1 MNAAGE
7 ERELPGW
14 LAVESARG
22 QVLAG
27 VEPLATVEVPIADA
41 QGRVTARPLLTPA
54 DTPPFDASA
63 MDGFAVRSAD
73 CPDQDGGEAGL
84 TVVGESSAGAPWDGS
99 LDGGQ
104 AVSISTGAEVPAG
117 ADAVVRVE
125 DTVRNDD
132 GVIVRAA
139 TTAGQNIRRRG
150 EAMAAG
156 SEVLLAGSRIG
167 PVELGLLASTG
178 NDPVLCHSR
187 PTVSIVATGDEL
199 VPPGEPLG
207 PGQIW
212 NSNLA
217 VISAMA
223 RAAGAEVVSATS
235 IGDSKS
241 ETEAALKPALDC
253 DLAVVCGGV
262 SVGDHDHVKGTLA
275 DLGAERV
282 FWGIAMR
289 PGRPTW
295 FGKRGNSRV
304 LGLPGNPVSA
314 MAVFAILG
322 APLLKALSG
331 DRSAGEVGRGRLA
344 SPVRRLPDRLLAAP
358 CRIAAGSDRG
368 ELEPIAI
375 KGSHDFISLAGAR
388 ALALIEPGEGSAEAG
403 TEVGVVALAAD

>member
-1 MNAAGE
+1 MPAGE

-14 LAVESARG
+14 LAVESARV

-27 VEPLATVEVPIADA
+27 VEPLPAVEVPIADA

-104 AVSISTGAEVPAG
+104 AVSISTGAEVPTG

-132 GVIVRAA
+132 SVIVRAA
-139 TTAGQNIRRRG
+139 TAAGQNIRRRG

-223 RAAGAEVVSATS
+223 RAAGAEVVSTTS
-235 IGDSKS
+235 IGDSKP
-241 ETEAALKPALDC
+241 ETEAALEAGPRLRPGCRLRRCIGRGPRPRQGHARRPRCREGL
-253 DLAVVCGGV
+253 L
-262 SVGDHDHVKGTLA
+262 GDRDEAGPA
-275 DLGAERV
+275 DL
-282 FWGIAMR
+282 
-289 PGRPTW
+289 
-295 FGKRGNSRV
+295 
-304 LGLPGNPVSA
+304 
-314 MAVFAILG
+314 
-322 APLLKALSG
+322 
-331 DRSAGEVGRGRLA
+331 
-344 SPVRRLPDRLLAAP
+344 VRDARRH
-358 CRIAAGSDRG
+358 AGS
-368 ELEPIAI
+368 
-375 KGSHDFISLAGAR
+375 
-388 ALALIEPGEGSAEAG
+388 SACPA
-403 TEVGVVALAAD
+403 TRSRRWRSSRFSAHPC